1 MPYGLSVD
9 SFLQCRRTNCSDR
22 KSQVSIRKIDRLPH
36 YAILPRMLFQ
46 ITSRMM
52 VIGWLALLLCGWTA
66 GDRVIDLA
74 FEEPDVAADTQ
85 ATAEEPDN
93 AAEHVLMPSQRVGS
107 SAPDMLPVAPDL
119 DAFSIAIQL
128 TDHAAL
134 GAASPHYPPPR
145 NTPVSFLVPLR
156 I

>member
-1 MPYGLSVD
+1 MH
-9 SFLQCRRTNCSDR
+9 RR
-22 KSQVSIRKIDRLPH
+22 LAPH
-36 YAILPRMLFQ
+36 I
-46 ITSRMM
+46 I

-93 AAEHVLMPSQRVGS
+93 AAEHMLMPSQRVGS
-107 SAPDMLPVAPDL
+107 SAPDMLTVAPDL
-119 DAFSIAIQL
+119 DAFSIAVQL

-134 GAASPHYPPPR
+134 GAASPHYPLPR
-145 NTPVSFLVPLR
+145 NTPVSFPVPLR